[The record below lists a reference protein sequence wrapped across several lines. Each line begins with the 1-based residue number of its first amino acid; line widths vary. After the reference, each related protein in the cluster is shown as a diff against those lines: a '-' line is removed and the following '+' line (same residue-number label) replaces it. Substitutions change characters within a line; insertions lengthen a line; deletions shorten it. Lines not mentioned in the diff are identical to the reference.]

1 MFYFEQ
7 LLRTALQGIDSS
19 NITSAVLGVAGSILL
34 LSFLFSA
41 YLSFAMG
48 GDVRMLAI
56 GGLEY
61 FILGLVFV
69 NYGTVFR
76 DVISMF
82 NSVAHVIYNSV
93 GVGDV
98 FATWLNDLSNYFT
111 TNGWSS
117 LWGLVNGGTSGLLG
131 AMLII
136 VAFIIFPLSY
146 TIFTLFYAL
155 YGSVLYVVGPF
166 VLALMPARGFGQLAK
181 TYLLNLMV
189 FGAWGLIYA
198 IIQAL
203 MSAVNLG
210 SMNAVLNSNGILDS
224 FFGSG
229 QVTLL
234 ALASI
239 LFSISIALI
248 PFIAS
253 RIVRGEVGSTM
264 LVMVGTVVSA
274 TRFAAK
280 TLAASKGAGGASGGG
295 GGGS

>member
-1 MFYFEQ
+1 MGQFYFEQ
-7 LLRTALQGIDSS
+7 LLQTALQGIDSY
-19 NITSAVLGVAGSILL
+19 NITNTVLGVAGTILL
-34 LSFLFSA
+34 LTFLYSA
-41 YLSFAMG
+41 YQAFAMG

-56 GGLEY
+56 GGIAY

-76 DVISMF
+76 DVIGMF
-82 NSVAHVIYNSV
+82 NSVADFIYSSV

-98 FATWLNDLSNYFT
+98 FSNWLGDLSNYFT
-111 TNGWSS
+111 QNGWSS
-117 LWGLVNGGTSGLLG
+117 LWGLVTGGISGLLG
-131 AMLII
+131 ALLII

-146 TIFTLFYAL
+146 TVFTLFYAL
-155 YGSVLYVVGPF
+155 YGAVLYVVGPF
-166 VLALMPARGFGQLAK
+166 VLALLPARGFGQLAR

-189 FGAWGLIYA
+189 FGAWGLIYG

-203 MSAVNLG
+203 MTAVNMG
-210 SMNAVLNSNGILDS
+210 SLNAVLNANGILNG

-229 QVTLL
+229 QVVLL

-264 LVMVGTVVSA
+264 LVMVATVVG
-274 TRFAAK
+274 AAK
-280 TLAASKGAGGASGGG
+280 LAARKFDPGE
-295 GGGS
+295 

>member
-1 MFYFEQ
+1 MGQFYFEQ
-7 LLRTALQGIDSS
+7 LLQTALQGIDSY
-19 NITSAVLGVAGSILL
+19 NITNTVLGVAGTILL
-34 LSFLFSA
+34 LTFLYSA
-41 YLSFAMG
+41 YQAFAMG

-56 GGLEY
+56 GGIAY

-76 DVISMF
+76 DVIGMF
-82 NSVAHVIYNSV
+82 NSVADFIYSSV
-93 GVGDV
+93 GVGDL
-98 FATWLNDLSNYFT
+98 FSNWLDDLSNYFT
-111 TNGWSS
+111 QNGWSS
-117 LWGLVNGGTSGLLG
+117 LWGLVTGGISGLLG
-131 AMLII
+131 ALLII

-146 TIFTLFYAL
+146 TVFTLFYAL
-155 YGSVLYVVGPF
+155 YGAVLYVVGPF
-166 VLALMPARGFGQLAK
+166 VLALLPARGFGQLAR

-189 FGAWGLIYA
+189 FGAWGLIYG

-203 MSAVNLG
+203 MKAVNMG
-210 SMNAVLNSNGILDS
+210 SLNAVLNANGILNG

-229 QVTLL
+229 QVVLL

-264 LVMVGTVVSA
+264 LVMVSTVIG
-274 TRFAAK
+274 AAK
-280 TLAASKGAGGASGGG
+280 LAVKSYGGG
-295 GGGS
+295 GGGGGG

>member
-1 MFYFEQ
+1 MFYFEE

-34 LSFLFSA
+34 LSFLYSA
-41 YLSFAMG
+41 YQSFAMG

-248 PFIAS
+248 PFIAG

-274 TRFAAK
+274 TRLAAK
-280 TLAASKGAGGASGGG
+280 TIAASRGAGGASGGG

>member
-1 MFYFEQ
+1 MGQFYFEQ
-7 LLRTALQGIDSS
+7 LLQTALQGIDSY
-19 NITSAVLGVAGSILL
+19 NITATVLGVAGSILL
-34 LSFLFSA
+34 LTFLYSA
-41 YLSFAMG
+41 YQAFAMG

-56 GGLEY
+56 GGISY

-76 DVISMF
+76 DVIGMF
-82 NSVAHVIYNSV
+82 NSVADFINSSV
-93 GVGDV
+93 GVGDL
-98 FATWLNDLSNYFT
+98 FSNWLGDLSNYFT
-111 TNGWSS
+111 QNGWSS
-117 LWGLVNGGTSGLLG
+117 LWGLVTGGISGLLG
-131 AMLII
+131 ALLII

-146 TIFTLFYAL
+146 TVFTLFYAL
-155 YGSVLYVVGPF
+155 YGAVLYVVGPF
-166 VLALMPARGFGQLAK
+166 VLALLPARGFGQLAR

-189 FGAWGLIYA
+189 FGAWGVIYG

-203 MSAVNLG
+203 MTAVNMG
-210 SMNAVLNSNGILDS
+210 SLNAVLNANGILNG

-229 QVTLL
+229 QVILL

-264 LVMVGTVVSA
+264 LVMVGTVIG
-274 TRFAAK
+274 AAK
-280 TLAASKGAGGASGGG
+280 LAMKPLVEDRGPR
-295 GGGS
+295 